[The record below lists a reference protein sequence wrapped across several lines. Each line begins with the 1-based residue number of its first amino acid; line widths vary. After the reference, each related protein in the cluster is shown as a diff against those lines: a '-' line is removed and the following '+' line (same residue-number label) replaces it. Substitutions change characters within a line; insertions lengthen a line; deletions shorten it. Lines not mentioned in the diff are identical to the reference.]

1 MSNEPII
8 AIKDVTFT
16 YPGENKPVLNNV
28 SLAVERGS
36 FVAILGS
43 NGSGKSTLCKLMNGL
58 IPHYYVGDFEG
69 TVTVNGIQTTTGKVA
84 TLSRHVG
91 YVYQDFENQLVRPTV
106 LDDAS
111 FPALNYG
118 FEDYIDRGRKA
129 LDLAGLH
136 VDPNEFIWQLS
147 GGQKHLL
154 ALASVLSLDPDIII
168 VDEPIAQLDPEH
180 AREFYRLL
188 HSLNKDHEKT
198 IIVIEHH
205 TEFIADYCDQVVLMD
220 GGQVLWKKQTD
231 EALQEVDELLT
242 RHIYPPQVTEAAY
255 KLGHYEKKWRWPI
268 TLDEAAS
275 FFSDEKLRKH
285 RSCSNIEDAPKEEL
299 LISFNDVSFS
309 YKTLTRQRKQ
319 VLQNLSLSIYKGE
332 NIALVGNN
340 GAGKSSLLRLITGLS
355 KPDSG
360 SVQVLHHD
368 TKKIAPEQLA
378 DVVAFIYQ
386 NPEDMF
392 IEDSIKKDISFFLKA
407 RKREAWEGKVG
418 QLLADFSLTELAN
431 RDGRLLS
438 GGQQRRASLAIG
450 VAMEPSIMLLDE
462 PTANLDIATKKD
474 ILNVLHQVKGQVDTA
489 IIATH
494 DMQLVAEWATRIIVL
509 HEGTVLHDGTRES
522 VFTDEYLLNRA
533 GLQQPQIL
541 QLSQR
546 LGMPPTYSVNEFVT
560 YRQRKEKILAHGIFP

>member
-255 KLGHYEKKWRWPI
+255 KLGHYEK
-268 TLDEAAS
+268 
-275 FFSDEKLRKH
+275 
-285 RSCSNIEDAPKEEL
+285 
-299 LISFNDVSFS
+299 
-309 YKTLTRQRKQ
+309 
-319 VLQNLSLSIYKGE
+319 
-332 NIALVGNN
+332 N
-340 GAGKSSLLRLITGLS
+340 GDGRSLLMKLLHFSQMKSCGNIVHARIS
-355 KPDSG
+355 K
-360 SVQVLHHD
+360 
-368 TKKIAPEQLA
+368 
-378 DVVAFIYQ
+378 
-386 NPEDMF
+386 
-392 IEDSIKKDISFFLKA
+392 
-407 RKREAWEGKVG
+407 
-418 QLLADFSLTELAN
+418 
-431 RDGRLLS
+431 
-438 GGQQRRASLAIG
+438 
-450 VAMEPSIMLLDE
+450 MLL
-462 PTANLDIATKKD
+462 KKNF
-474 ILNVLHQVKGQVDTA
+474 L
-489 IIATH
+489 
-494 DMQLVAEWATRIIVL
+494 
-509 HEGTVLHDGTRES
+509 
-522 VFTDEYLLNRA
+522 
-533 GLQQPQIL
+533 
-541 QLSQR
+541 
-546 LGMPPTYSVNEFVT
+546 
-560 YRQRKEKILAHGIFP
+560 FPSTM